1 MVGDRTMKFF
11 NIYDLLDQYEKEP
24 LCELVSEVVSR
35 EFGSDRLNDLDFDF
49 IGTLL
54 EEEINA

>member
-1 MVGDRTMKFF
+1 MKFF
-11 NIYDLLDQYEKEP
+11 NIYDLLDQYEKEQ

-35 EFGSDRLNDLDFDF
+35 EFGSDRLNDFDFDLL
-49 IGTLL
+49 GTLF